1 MENYLRETF
10 GLDVKV
16 DKINEDDLLSL
27 PLFFKEE
34 YDLYSME
41 ILGEVLVLLRV
52 KNTIQQIPKIRKHLE
67 RIRIE
72 LGSEGVLWVEELS
85 ANQIRNLVSH
95 NIPFVA
101 SGKQIYLPY
110 IGIFLKKGKK
120 KIERSKRVFSPSTQ
134 SLFIQLCYR
143 KSFFGKSLS
152 DLAKESNINPMTV
165 SRSVQE
171 LVDLKLISVKKMGVG
186 KYILP
191 IYEGK
196 ELFEEGK
203 IYLRKPFGKTVYAPS
218 EKIKGGIPSGEYALS
233 KGTMISEPTM
243 KTYAI
248 YKKNID
254 IDEHIYTEE
263 EPLIHE
269 GVSEL
274 ELWTYDPEKLMR
286 EGVADPISLFAYMR
300 DFKDERIQLALE
312 ELLGGYHD

>member
-171 LVDLKLISVKKMGVG
+171 LVDLKLISVKKMGVE
-186 KYILP
+186 KYIFP

-196 ELFEEGK
+196 ELFKEGQA
-203 IYLRKPFGKTVYAPS
+203 YLRKPYGKKVYVPS
-218 EKIKGGIPSGEYALS
+218 EKIKCGIPSGEYALS
-233 KGTMISEPTM
+233 KGTMIGEPTM
-243 KTYAI
+243 KTYAVH
-248 YKKNID
+248 KKNID
-254 IDEHIYTEE
+254 INEHIYTEE

-274 ELWTYDPEKLMR
+274 ELWTYDPAKLAR

-300 DFKDERIQLALE
+300 DIRDERIQLALE
-312 ELLGGYHD
+312 ELLGGFS

>member
-95 NIPFVA
+95 SIPFVA